1 MGENPLPHGNKNKME
16 NKNEEGIMKA
26 IGTAVAVV
34 ILAVIAA
41 LVVGS
46 ILGSSVF
53 DDLPVTGTITNET
66 LVNVTNLTISSYSIS
81 TKPGADCALDSAYN
95 STSGQLLSAGNYTDD
110 GCTIILTSA
119 SSYIGED
126 INVTYAFTYDSGTSL
141 AGVNVTNI
149 SQNFGEFITGLLG
162 FLGIIGIV
170 LGVIWLI
177 LYVARLFSKGGLN
190 DLGAT
195 A

>member
-1 MGENPLPHGNKNKME
+1 ME
-16 NKNEEGIMKA
+16 DNVGQETLKA

-34 ILAVIAA
+34 ILAVISA

-46 ILGSSVF
+46 ILDSSVF
-53 DDLPVTGTITNET
+53 NDIPTTGTITNET
-66 LVNVTNLTISSYSIS
+66 LVNVTNLTVSFYSINS
-81 TKPGADCALDSAYN
+81 QPGADCALDSVYN
-95 STSGQLLSAGNYTDD
+95 STSGQLLGALNYTDVS
-110 GCTIILTSA
+110 CTIILNST

-126 INVTYAFTYDSGTSL
+126 LNVTYEFTHDSGTSL
-141 AGVNVTNI
+141 AGVNVSDI
-149 SQNFGEFITGLLG
+149 RALFGEFITGLLG

-177 LYVARLFSKGGLN
+177 IYVAKLFRKGGLN